1 MNGLNH
7 VEIIGNAGK
16 TPDMKY
22 TAAGKAVTTF
32 SVAVNHTHRDAT
44 TGKPVEETEW
54 FNCVAWEGLAET
66 VNSYVQKGSLLY
78 VSGRLKTRSWEQDGT
93 KHYKTELIVNE
104 VKFLDRRPTAGD
116 VAADVTD
123 DDAGDDLPF

>member
-32 SVAVNHTHRDAT
+32 SVAVNHTHRDAI
-44 TGKPVEETEW
+44 GQPVEETEW
-54 FNCVAWEGLAET
+54 FNCVAWDVQAEIA
-66 VNSYVQKGSLLY
+66 NSLIQKGGLLY
-78 VSGRLKTRSWEQDGT
+78 VEGRLRPAPGSRTAPGTTRPS
-93 KHYKTELIVNE
+93 
-104 VKFLDRRPTAGD
+104 
-116 VAADVTD
+116 
-123 DDAGDDLPF
+123 